1 MESKFETRWNKTVDS
16 IMALIPSR
24 WWGHVI
30 LFLIIFTFIVIGIS
44 GITTIKNF
52 IWPAKPSNSEILDLV
67 KACKWG
73 DTKEQ
78 EGDYASCKTIID
90 LAEEYKNDIFIQGQV
105 NLIRRYYADLSS
117 ALRHPQP
124 ILESGDGKTYCMG
137 GQLATKGLQPN
148 SNYAWFTRAWGVY
161 LLKSR
166 QEKSVPKILIDII
179 QTDPS
184 AVVRELA
191 IDSYSKL
198 SDYNKNE
205 KVFNIDGAVKHFK
218 DNKTDIIDKMKEDGS
233 IIPEPCSYFTIEQLS
248 NMGYGFIKRY

>member
-1 MESKFETRWNKTVDS
+1 MTNKFEKIWNWEVNKLMGILPEKWAKWVVAIFMLLIFISTS
-16 IMALIPSR
+16 I
-24 WWGHVI
+24 G
-30 LFLIIFTFIVIGIS
+30 IVI
-44 GITTIKNF
+44 TIKNCL
-52 IWPAKPSNSEILDLV
+52 WPEKPSNSEVLGLV

-78 EGDYASCKTIID
+78 EGDYASCKTVIS
-90 LAEEYKNDIFIQGQV
+90 LAEEYKNDAFIQGQA

-137 GQLATKGLQPN
+137 GQLATKNLQPN

-166 QEKSVPKILIDII
+166 PEKSVPSILIDII
-179 QTDPS
+179 QKDPS

-198 SDYNKNE
+198 SGYNKNE
-205 KVFNIDGAVKHFK
+205 KVFNIDVAVKHFK
-218 DNKTDIIDKMKEDGS
+218 DNEKDIIDEMNADGS
-233 IIPEPCSYFTIEQLS
+233 TVPEQCSYFTIEQLS
-248 NMGYGFIKRY
+248 NMGYRFIRRY